1 VNERRPRIVCVRIP
15 RLEHALKE
23 YRLVTVPVNKHIQVA
38 LFSNRFKMSK
48 DIELEDLA
56 SKRRITHSDDDD
68 NADPHSVD
76 ENIVSQDGTIGL
88 WAWTS
93 AAL

>member
-1 VNERRPRIVCVRIP
+1 M
-15 RLEHALKE
+15 
-23 YRLVTVPVNKHIQVA
+23 
-38 LFSNRFKMSK
+38 SN

-56 SKRRITHSDDDD
+56 SKRRSSDGA
-68 NADPHSVD
+68 NARAVD
-76 ENIVSQDGTIGL
+76 GNTVGQHGAIGL